1 MSVESK
7 REEIFNK
14 VQELTAKVRMLGGI
28 VQNSYIVPDE
38 EIAEFSSQIKELQGE
53 LTELDKSVQEY
64 QTLQQSNE

>member
-38 EIAEFSSQIKELQGE
+38 EVVEFSSQIKELQGE